1 MLSDYTF
8 LTDHSYSLRP
18 VADDNDELP
27 LTKREEKT
35 KKRRRSS
42 NRTNQT
48 TSTTNRTV
56 SIDRSSS
63 DKENNSL
70 ILSSSSNVSIPVIN
84 NSLNTNKSSTNV
96 RVTKKKSIGS
106 RGSRLSTRTAMTNS
120 RTQSGKKQDNKTSS
134 KTGVKSTQGSIMKKK
149 KSINRGKTKLLN
161 ISQLDSSDAQPSL
174 SIEERVKLRRTK
186 PLQSST
192 ILVEKKSTKNKK
204 SQSRTTKIPT
214 VQQDIK
220 QIRQSITNNSSKK
233 DEKIKPTKTSSVV
246 STNKSTKLFLGS
258 GLDLDNIVLG
268 NRQRR
273 CVQT

>member
-27 LTKREEKT
+27 LTKREEKP

-70 ILSSSSNVSIPVIN
+70 ILSSSSNVSIPVTN

-134 KTGVKSTQGSIMKKK
+134 KTSIKSTQGSIMKKK

-186 PLQSST
+186 PVQSST
-192 ILVEKKSTKNKK
+192 IIVEKKSTKNKK

-246 STNKSTKLFLGS
+246 STNKTTKLFLGS

>member
-1 MLSDYTF
+1 
-8 LTDHSYSLRP
+8 
-18 VADDNDELP
+18 
-27 LTKREEKT
+27 
-35 KKRRRSS
+35 
-42 NRTNQT
+42 
-48 TSTTNRTV
+48 
-56 SIDRSSS
+56 
-63 DKENNSL
+63 
-70 ILSSSSNVSIPVIN
+70 
-84 NSLNTNKSSTNV
+84 
-96 RVTKKKSIGS
+96 
-106 RGSRLSTRTAMTNS
+106 
-120 RTQSGKKQDNKTSS
+120 
-134 KTGVKSTQGSIMKKK
+134 MKKK